1 MCKAYTSCWLVVPR
15 HQTSAASLREIIFD
29 VIKKLLSCC
38 GWYTSHKAVTSIQPN
53 APPWISLLT
62 PCTALKDACSIYVI
76 WPELFV
82 SAHYARHKPFLSI
95 PLWLYFLN
103 TPPPPIRAEFCSVH
117 LLPSVSCSL
126 FTAQKLSFVRFV
138 GLWLTSN
145 YNK

>member
-103 TPPPPIRAEFCSVH
+103 TPPPNQSRILLSPSSPFCL
-117 LLPSVSCSL
+117 LLPVHSTKAFLCQICWPVTDKQL
-126 FTAQKLSFVRFV
+126 Q
-138 GLWLTSN
+138 
-145 YNK
+145 